1 MEKQTEKSGAT
12 QTSYALCEW
21 LNKLFA
27 AFGKLSTP
35 DAIAAY
41 AIALGDLSEPY
52 LKLAFEETF
61 RSHRSSFAPT
71 PGEIRGYLERALDDL
86 PPAGSNA
93 RPDCPKCWGSGF
105 RILQLEN
112 SKYSVAAPCSCLAA
126 TGKESARVN

>member
-1 MEKQTEKSGAT
+1 METKPETT

-27 AFGKLSTP
+27 AFGKPSAP

-52 LKLAFEETF
+52 LKLAFEEAL

-71 PGEIRGYLERALDDL
+71 PGEIRGYLERALDNL
-86 PPAGSNA
+86 PRAGSLA
-93 RPDCPKCWGSGF
+93 RPDCPHCWGSGF
-105 RILQLEN
+105 RIIQLKN
-112 SKYSVAAPCSCLAA
+112 SQYAVAARCPCLAA
-126 TGKESARVN
+126 AAKEGSRAN